1 MFSVVSDNHHRASEP
16 DDGFLRKPKH
26 VGLLD
31 GQNELLCVE
40 WSFQCSM
47 PANVLSL
54 MDMGRECLCIKFLP
68 LV

>member
-40 WSFQCSM
+40 
-47 PANVLSL
+47 
-54 MDMGRECLCIKFLP
+54 
-68 LV
+68 